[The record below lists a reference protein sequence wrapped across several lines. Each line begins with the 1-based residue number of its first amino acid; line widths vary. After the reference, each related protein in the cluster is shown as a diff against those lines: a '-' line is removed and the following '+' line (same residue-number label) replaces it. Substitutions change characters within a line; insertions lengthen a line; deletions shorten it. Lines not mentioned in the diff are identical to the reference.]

1 MVILSLSKPEEFLV
15 SIVMNVN
22 ENTEVT
28 DELLAGY
35 KDSSAVIKEA
45 LKDAIEDYKKTLR
58 S

>member
-1 MVILSLSKPEEFLV
+1 MSLSKPEEFLV

-35 KDSSAVIKEA
+35 KDSSAVVKEA

>member
-1 MVILSLSKPEEFLV
+1 MSLSKPEEFLV

-35 KDSSAVIKEA
+35 KDSLPVVKEVLKEA
-45 LKDAIEDYKKTLR
+45 IEEHKKR
-58 S
+58 SSDFQ